1 MGGVEVLEVL
11 SPGLLTTVQDLGR
24 FGFGRYGVAPSGAL
38 DSFALRIG
46 NLLVGNPETEAGLE
60 TTLMGLRL
68 QVLSEMLIAV
78 TGADLQPQLNKQ
90 PLAMWQSRRVKVG
103 DVIVFLGPRSGCRA
117 YLTWA
122 GGIQLD
128 AVMDSK
134 STNLSS
140 GFGGHSGRPLQ
151 RGDVLRALP
160 VEGQLP
166 AAGRCFPTAWI
177 PQYPSRW
184 TLRVVWGPQD
194 DDFSAAGRSAFLQGD
209 FAVSSLSDRT
219 GIRLQGSVIRRK
231 PHVPESIISEGIVAG
246 AIQVPGDGQPIIIL
260 GETVTGG
267 YRKIAA
273 VISADLP
280 LLGQI
285 KPGDTIGFEAVSP
298 EQAHLALR
306 EREALICGFKDR
318 ISGSET

>member
-1 MGGVEVLEVL
+1 MGGVAVLEVL

-46 NLLVGNPETEAGLE
+46 NLLVGNPESEAGLE
-60 TTLMGLRL
+60 TTLLGLRL
-68 QVLSEMLIAV
+68 RVLSDMRIAV

-90 PLAMWQSRRVKVG
+90 PLPMWQPHRVKAG
-103 DVIVFLGPRSGCRA
+103 DVIVFAGPRSGCRA

-122 GGIQLD
+122 GGIQVD
-128 AVMDSK
+128 TVMNSK

-140 GFGGHSGRPLQ
+140 GFGGYCGRPLQ
-151 RGDVLRALP
+151 KGDVLRALSVDAP
-160 VEGQLP
+160 LP
-166 AAGRCFPTAWI
+166 AAEASLPSDWI
-177 PQYPSRW
+177 PSYPSRW
-184 TLRVVWGPQD
+184 TLRVIWGPQD
-194 DDFSAAGRSAFLQGD
+194 DDFSDAGRSAFLQGD
-209 FAVSSLSDRT
+209 FAVSSQSDRT
-219 GIRLQGSVIRRK
+219 GIRLQGPVIQRK

-273 VISADLP
+273 VIAAHLP

-285 KPGDTIGFEAVSP
+285 KPGDTVGFEAVSL
-298 EQAHLALR
+298 EQAHLALQEKE
-306 EREALICGFKDR
+306 ERIRIFKDR
-318 ISGSET
+318 LSGTET